1 MIDDYRKARK
11 LGQKQVQRDVTQGRY
26 PYPPALDDILKSS
39 GFAGEIPVGTVEIDM
54 ALIAGTKTRGRQNM
68 FSSQFM
74 PLAEVGSEFS
84 SKWSDLIDSQRA
96 EGLRD
101 PIVVYEFMQH
111 FYVQEG
117 NKRVSVMRYLG
128 MPTIPAKITRVMPLP
143 TDSKAVRV
151 YQEFARF
158 YQVAPIY
165 GITFAEEGSYLKL
178 ATLFGQNLENPWPED
193 TVRDLRI
200 AFDAF
205 AEAFRAHGGDEI
217 SMEIGDAFLTYLKI
231 YEPENVLTAKPSDVA
246 KMVDHIWGEFVVGQ
260 GEGSIAFLEA
270 PSPTKPK
277 ILPELKSLYKT
288 AMRAEPFRVAFIY
301 ESNPLMSGWT
311 ALHDDGRQKLDQRL
325 GATVT
330 TVAYPDCKTDDE
342 FDWAVEECVKF
353 GANLIVTISP
363 TQMDQALRAA
373 ILHPELTVINCS
385 VSLSHNAV
393 RTFGGR
399 LYEAK
404 FLLGMLAAAMSENH
418 RVGYVAED
426 PVFGTVSEVNAFAIG
441 AAMVDPYVT
450 VYLKWLSAKDYDW
463 RRELREADVRVI
475 SARDYP
481 DPVHP
486 DYAWGLYRVEK
497 DGTTTHLAEPVW
509 KWGRY
514 YELIVRSIRNDA
526 WREEGDERRGQ
537 ALNYWW
543 GMSAGILDV
552 RISDEVPH
560 GSRTLVE
567 LMRQSVLSGRAHP
580 FAGKLVSQRGT
591 VHPEGGERLTSEEIV
606 QMRWLNENVKGRIPK
621 QRELSAD
628 SLERVDV
635 SGLIPLAP
643 EVRAA
648 LSEAK
653 STGSAALLAAEQVA
667 ETLPEEEDPP
677 VEVLEDKAAAD
688 DEHAREEASALAQVE
703 ASEPDDPEVPCCDD
717 DEEDDADTDDKR
729 AQTEADM

>member
-151 YQEFARF
+151 YQEFTRF

-178 ATLFGQNLENPWPED
+178 AALFGQNLENPWPED
-193 TVRDLRI
+193 TVRDLRT

-246 KMVDHIWGEFVVGQ
+246 KMVDHIWGEFVVSQ

-301 ESNPLMSGWT
+301 ETNPLVSGWT

-373 ILHPELTVINCS
+373 VLHPELAVINCS
-385 VSLSHNAV
+385 VSLSTRA
-393 RTFGGR
+393 RSASSWM
-399 LYEAK
+399 AK
-404 FLLGMLAAAMSENH
+404 G
-418 RVGYVAED
+418 
-426 PVFGTVSEVNAFAIG
+426 
-441 AAMVDPYVT
+441 
-450 VYLKWLSAKDYDW
+450 
-463 RRELREADVRVI
+463 
-475 SARDYP
+475 
-481 DPVHP
+481 
-486 DYAWGLYRVEK
+486 WG
-497 DGTTTHLAEPVW
+497 PS
-509 KWGRY
+509 GRY
-514 YELIVRSIRNDA
+514 
-526 WREEGDERRGQ
+526 
-537 ALNYWW
+537 
-543 GMSAGILDV
+543 
-552 RISDEVPH
+552 
-560 GSRTLVE
+560 
-567 LMRQSVLSGRAHP
+567 
-580 FAGKLVSQRGT
+580 F
-591 VHPEGGERLTSEEIV
+591 
-606 QMRWLNENVKGRIPK
+606 
-621 QRELSAD
+621 
-628 SLERVDV
+628 
-635 SGLIPLAP
+635 
-643 EVRAA
+643 
-648 LSEAK
+648 
-653 STGSAALLAAEQVA
+653 
-667 ETLPEEEDPP
+667 
-677 VEVLEDKAAAD
+677 
-688 DEHAREEASALAQVE
+688 
-703 ASEPDDPEVPCCDD
+703 
-717 DEEDDADTDDKR
+717 
-729 AQTEADM
+729 